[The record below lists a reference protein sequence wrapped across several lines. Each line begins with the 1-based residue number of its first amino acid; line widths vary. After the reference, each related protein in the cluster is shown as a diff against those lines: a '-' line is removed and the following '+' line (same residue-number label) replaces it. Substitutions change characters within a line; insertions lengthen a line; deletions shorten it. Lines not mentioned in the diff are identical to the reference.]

1 MGATVSVMRVLVA
14 TDFSESA
21 TAAIQEAHR
30 RALEAGGPLAVCH
43 VVSRAE
49 ALGERL
55 RGRSPVNPFGAL
67 GASDKIALEL
77 RGSIAARTGRSEENL
92 EVFVEE
98 GTPHEEIVRRAAA
111 WKSDLVVVGAGRSR
125 LLGSVFGGVA
135 EKVSR
140 HAHCPVLVTRPSE
153 RSKCILVATDL
164 SDPSLP
170 AIAAGAREAERLG
183 VRLSVIHVIDFAAAG
198 AMGGLPMAVPGSAS
212 HVEIARA
219 ASQQL
224 REAMARLSVVGEAHV
239 VEGPP
244 AASILEMSETLW
256 AGLLVV
262 GSRGRTGLARILLG
276 SVAEEVL
283 RRSACSVLVVRL
295 SA

>member
-21 TAAIQEAHR
+21 TAAIQEAHK
-30 RALEAGGPLAVCH
+30 RALEVGGRLAVCH
-43 VVSRAE
+43 VVSDAE
-49 ALGERL
+49 ALSERL
-55 RGRSPVNPFGAL
+55 HRRSPGNPFGAL
-67 GASDKIALEL
+67 GARDKIGLEL
-77 RGSIAARTGRSEENL
+77 RGSLTAQTGRSEADL
-92 EVFVEE
+92 DVFVEE

-111 WKSDLVVVGAGRSR
+111 WKSDLLVVGAGQTRM
-125 LLGSVFGGVA
+125 LGSVFSGVA

-170 AIAAGAREAERLG
+170 AIVAGAREAERLG

-212 HVEIARA
+212 HLEIERA
-219 ASQQL
+219 ANQQL
-224 REAMARLSVVGEAHV
+224 HEAMARLSVAGEAHV

-244 AASILEMSETLW
+244 AASILAMSETLW

-276 SVAEEVL
+276 SVAEEVI
-283 RRSACSVLVVRL
+283 RRAACSVLVVRL